1 MSDVESPRVFI
12 DTNVIV
18 SALLTKNQQ
27 SPTVALLDLIVD
39 RTIIP
44 VYNDEILDEYREVL
58 SRTKFHFNA
67 ERIDKALEAIRAGV
81 CVGRTSIEWDFPD
94 EDDAV
99 FYEVAMSVDDAY
111 LVTGNIRL
119 FPRVSKVVTP
129 AEMLK
134 IIKTN

>member
-1 MSDVESPRVFI
+1 M
-12 DTNVIV
+12 
-18 SALLTKNQQ
+18 
-27 SPTVALLDLIVD
+27 LDLIVD

-58 SRTKFHFNA
+58 SHTKFHFNA

-111 LVTGNIRL
+111 LVTGNIRH